1 LTEGVFWGKM
11 HAVWREEEQGPV
23 RALLIYGAY
32 RLLSGLFGPLPPR
45 LGYPLAGRIGSLLY
59 YLSPR
64 LRRDVADN
72 MRHVLGPGAREKEV
86 AALTR
91 EVCANI
97 AKGHYDLFRVSR
109 LTPEEIRR
117 IVRIEGMENVQAAL
131 QPGKG
136 VVVVSAHLG
145 NVDIIVQA
153 PLAYG
158 LPIMGPTMH
167 VQPERL
173 FRYILKLRQSHG
185 LRLIPIDG
193 PLLQVVRA
201 LKRGE
206 IVGLPLDRV
215 IADSTRVVEFFG
227 TPTRL
232 PDGPV
237 RLALRTGAVV
247 LPAFAQRLADNSYV
261 LHVEPPLEMR
271 DTGDREADVA
281 LGMQQVARIMERH
294 IARSPGQWLIAAPL
308 WPAAAD

>member
-1 LTEGVFWGKM
+1 M
-11 HAVWREEEQGPV
+11 HAVWCEEEQGPV
-23 RALLIYGAY
+23 RALLIYGSY
-32 RLLSGLFGPLPPR
+32 RLLGGLFGPLPPR
-45 LGYPLAGRIGSLLY
+45 LGYPLAHRMGTLIYHLA
-59 YLSPR
+59 PR
-64 LRRDVADN
+64 LRRSLSDN
-72 MRHVLGPGAREKEV
+72 MRHVLGPGAPEEQVR
-86 AALTR
+86 ALTR
-91 EVCANI
+91 EACVNI

-117 IVRIEGMENVQAAL
+117 MVRFEGMEHFQAAR

-136 VVVVSAHLG
+136 VIVVSAHLG
-145 NVDIIVQA
+145 NVDIVIQA

-158 LPIMGPTMH
+158 IPIMGPTMH

-173 FRYILKLRQSHG
+173 FRYLLKLRQSHG

-193 PLLQVVRA
+193 PLLEVVRA

-206 IVGLPLDRV
+206 LVGLPCDRV

-227 TPTRL
+227 TPTLL

-247 LPAFAQRLADNSYV
+247 LPAFARRLTDDSFV
-261 LHVEPPLEMR
+261 IHVEPPLELQR
-271 DTGDREADVA
+271 TGDQEADIA
-281 LGMQQVARIMERH
+281 SGMEQVARTMERH
-294 IARSPGQWLIAAPL
+294 ISRSPGQWLIAAPL